1 MNKITNC
8 LKALNIFFI
17 LILLSSCNGEFNFNK
32 RIKNNDPII
41 NSVYEKLK
49 NFKKNG
55 FIISKK
61 EVEDFFYLLIKN
73 N

>member
-1 MNKITNC
+1 MKKKDDQ
-8 LKALNIFFI
+8 L
-17 LILLSSCNGEFNFNK
+17 
-32 RIKNNDPII
+32 I
-41 NSVYEKLK
+41 NSIYEKLK

-55 FIISKK
+55 LIITKK